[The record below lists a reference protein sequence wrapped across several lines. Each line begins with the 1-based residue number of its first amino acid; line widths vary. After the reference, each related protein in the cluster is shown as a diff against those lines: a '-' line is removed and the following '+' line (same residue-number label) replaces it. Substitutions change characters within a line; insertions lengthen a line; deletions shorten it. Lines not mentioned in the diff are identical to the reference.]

1 MPSINENETS
11 LLDVARAF
19 KAEYDGLRSSRAI
32 ALYLKARNRFSKK
45 PYTPLELAAEWP
57 QEKTWMRLKSK
68 ENAGNWFFYDHRQE
82 FVSHLPES
90 NGCAYYAGAR
100 RPRVGI
106 ITDEFMFD
114 YYDGPL
120 DLTYL
125 YPDSYQEAI
134 DDGNLDFVLYVT
146 CWHGRHDQVDTY
158 YSNDPEG
165 HERISAVFDAARQA
179 GLPIVFQSIEDPPS
193 YELYLDLARQADY
206 VFTSCEE
213 KIPDYLRDLGHDRV
227 FSCKFGVNPLLNN
240 PVGIGIRSHLKNEH
254 LRNSVLFAGSW
265 YNEYPERCADT
276 ELIFDTLLS
285 LGRNLMVFD
294 RRWPVDLTIGGMF
307 PEKYWYY
314 VLPGLNHKELQA
326 VTKLF
331 DFAVSL
337 NSVKDS
343 RTMCA
348 MRTYELQAAGV
359 IGIAND
365 ALALKAQFP
374 ELVRAKTAEDVRT
387 FLNDMDSQAVQRAQL
402 EGIRRIMRDHT
413 VYDRLNQ
420 MFSQMDMDFTF
431 PTAAVALLA
440 NPNDAHAWKRAQS
453 LDATLPSAKA
463 VCLDNL
469 AQAKDCS
476 FAVVLSGASGMD
488 APAVEDAVNAFK
500 YVDTA
505 FVRICALNAPER
517 FSYVQESM
525 ADLQEC
531 VYNLRTVS
539 LEDIARTLYARDEA
553 VDKTLE
559 GFAVPAAGCSA

>member
-1 MPSINENETS
+1 MSCINENETS

-19 KAEYDGLRSSRAI
+19 KAEYDGLRNSRAI

-45 PYTPLELAAEWP
+45 PYTPLELASEHP

-68 ENAGNWFFYDHRQE
+68 ENVGNWHFFDHRQE
-82 FVSHLPES
+82 FLDRLPES
-90 NGCAYYAGAR
+90 NGCAYYADAR

-134 DDGNLDFVLYVT
+134 NDGSLDFVLYVT

-158 YSNDPEG
+158 YSNNPEG
-165 HERISAVFDAARQA
+165 HERISAVFAAARQA
-179 GLPIVFQSIEDPPS
+179 GLPVVFQSIEDPPS
-193 YELYLDLARQADY
+193 YELYLDLAQQADY

-213 KIPDYLRDLGHDRV
+213 KIPDYMQDLGHDRV
-227 FSCKFGVNPLLNN
+227 FSCRFGVNPLLNN
-240 PVGIGIRSHLKNEH
+240 PVGIGIRSRLKNEH
-254 LRNSVLFAGSW
+254 LHNSVLFAGSW
-265 YNEYPERCADT
+265 YDEYPERCADT
-276 ELIFDTLLS
+276 ELIFDALLS

-307 PEKYWYY
+307 PEKYWHY

-326 VTKLF
+326 ITKLF

-374 ELVRAKTAEDVRT
+374 ELVRAKTAEDVQA
-387 FLNDMDSQAVQRAQL
+387 FLDSMDAQAVQRVQL
-402 EGIRRIMRDHT
+402 EGIRRIMREHT
-413 VYDRLNQ
+413 VYNRLNQ
-420 MFSQMDMDFTF
+420 MFSQMGMDFAF
-431 PTAAVALLA
+431 PAANVALIA
-440 NPNDAHAWKRAQS
+440 NPNDAPAWKRAQS
-453 LDATLPSAKA
+453 LKEALPNAKA
-463 VCLDNL
+463 VRLDKIE
-469 AQAKDCS
+469 QAKDCS
-476 FAVVLSGASGMD
+476 FAAVLSGESGMD
-488 APAVEDAVNAFK
+488 APALEDAVNAFK

-505 FVRICALNAPER
+505 FVRTCAPNAPER
-517 FSYVQESM
+517 FSYVQEDGS
-525 ADLQEC
+525 ARKER
-531 VYNLRTVS
+531 VYNLRTAS
-539 LEDIARTLYARDEA
+539 LEDIATALCSRDEA
-553 VDKTLE
+553 FDKAQE
-559 GFAVPAAGCSA
+559 GFAVPAPGCSA